1 MKAAEVGTEGE
12 KKKSPSLNE
21 SSITMGQFQ
30 LDTIILGDCIEGMSL
45 LPNNSFD
52 LAIADPPYNLSK
64 GGVWKWDSNN
74 KLPGFGGDWQKVM
87 ETWDDMSLREYFTF
101 SVRWLSEVKRLV
113 KPTGSLWV
121 HGTYHNI
128 GVINVVLQ
136 FLRIEIIN
144 EVIWYKR
151 NSFPNLSGRRLTAS
165 HETILWAHTGSV
177 KKRNYLFN
185 YDSAKNTDFLE
196 DRLKEK
202 GKQMRTVWDI
212 PNNKNPEEI
221 KCGKHVTQKPL
232 RLLMRMI
239 QLSAHPSQVCLVPFA
254 GTGSECVA
262 ARRCGLHFLA
272 FETKKKY
279 VDIATSRLS
288 NENELFTV
296 RTAFPSASARLP
308 DKKSDKTKDQSSTRD
323 IPSLIKWT
331 GSKRSQAAR
340 ILAHIP
346 PFERYFEPFLGGGA
360 LLFLIRAK
368 QSFASDIYQPLIDF
382 WKLVQNNPEVI
393 VAAYKKDWQQLQKDL
408 PGYFYKVR
416 DRFNTNPNP
425 LDLCFLARTCVNGII
440 RFNKAGKFNNSFHLS
455 RKGMEPE
462 RFERIVI
469 DWHVRI
475 RNTVFRCS
483 DFEELLEDTKR
494 GDFVYL
500 DPPYAGSKNRFIANI
515 EQDRLCRVLDRLS
528 NRGVKWA
535 MSFDGTRG
543 DADLRA
549 PLPEGLYKR
558 HLFLSIGHSH
568 VKNVLSGDIQQV
580 HESLYLNY

>member
-1 MKAAEVGTEGE
+1 MEPDKDLHEEVGTEGE

-113 KPTGSLWV
+113 KPSGSLWV

-254 GTGSECVA
+254 GAGSECVA

-308 DKKSDKTKDQSSTRD
+308 DKKSDKTKS
-323 IPSLIKWT
+323 
-331 GSKRSQAAR
+331 A
-340 ILAHIP
+340 
-346 PFERYFEPFLGGGA
+346 GG
-360 LLFLIRAK
+360 
-368 QSFASDIYQPLIDF
+368 
-382 WKLVQNNPEVI
+382 
-393 VAAYKKDWQQLQKDL
+393 
-408 PGYFYKVR
+408 
-416 DRFNTNPNP
+416 
-425 LDLCFLARTCVNGII
+425 
-440 RFNKAGKFNNSFHLS
+440 
-455 RKGMEPE
+455 
-462 RFERIVI
+462 
-469 DWHVRI
+469 
-475 RNTVFRCS
+475 
-483 DFEELLEDTKR
+483 
-494 GDFVYL
+494 
-500 DPPYAGSKNRFIANI
+500 
-515 EQDRLCRVLDRLS
+515 
-528 NRGVKWA
+528 
-535 MSFDGTRG
+535 
-543 DADLRA
+543 
-549 PLPEGLYKR
+549 
-558 HLFLSIGHSH
+558 
-568 VKNVLSGDIQQV
+568 
-580 HESLYLNY
+580 